1 MGRTVS
7 AGLIRA
13 AEQTET
19 IAVLSPRRMTT
30 GIMSLNRKVDA
41 LSSNSALRL
50 GHVGLFLIAVSWPAN
65 WLLPGLRTHLWFAP
79 LWIGFAITIDALVY
93 RRTGTSIISRSPRTF
108 ATLFLLSAPAW
119 WLFELFNLRTQNWMY
134 QGVEHFG
141 STTFFVLAT
150 IAFTTVMPAVF
161 EAAELI
167 RSYGWVQRF
176 KRGPRLRLP
185 ASLLLLLGLAFV
197 ALILIWPAYFYP
209 LVWGA
214 VLLLTEPVNQWSG
227 RRSLLDHVARG
238 DWRLVLSLSGGALV
252 CGFFWEFWNYWSY
265 PKWTYSTPGAD
276 FWHVFEMPL
285 LGYFGYVPFGL
296 ELFALATLL
305 GGDSVSRVLVSD
317 NNHLIEEAGGS

>member
-214 VLLLTEPVNQWSG
+214 VFFILEPLNVWLG
-227 RRSLLDHVARG
+227 RGSLFDFLRVG
-238 DWRLVLSLSGGALV
+238 DWRPVVALCAGALV
-252 CGFFWEFWNYWSY
+252 CGFFWEMWNYYAY
-265 PKWTYSTPGAD
+265 PKWTYHTPGVG
-276 FWHVFEMPL
+276 FPYIFEMPL
-285 LGYFGYVPFGL
+285 AGFLGYLPFAL
-296 ELFALATLL
+296 ELYALLHLVAGRKPTLTL
-305 GGDSVSRVLVSD
+305 
-317 NNHLIEEAGGS
+317 